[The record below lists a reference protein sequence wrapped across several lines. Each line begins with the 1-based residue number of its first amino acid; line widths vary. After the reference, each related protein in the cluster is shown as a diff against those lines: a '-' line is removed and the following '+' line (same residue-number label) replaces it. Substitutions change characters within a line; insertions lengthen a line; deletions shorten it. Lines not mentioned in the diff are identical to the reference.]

1 MANSFKNSAVANIGT
16 TASTVYTT
24 PSATTSTVIGLT
36 VANTS
41 NSPVSVSIYLT
52 ISATDYYLLKNA
64 VIPVGGAIVP
74 IGGEQKV
81 VLQTG
86 NLVKVVSS
94 AATSVDAILSVLE
107 IS

>member
-41 NSPVSVSIYLT
+41 NSPVSISIYLT
-52 ISATDYYLLKNA
+52 IGGNDFYLLKNA
-64 VIPVGGAIVP
+64 VVPVGGAIVP
-74 IGGEQKV
+74 VGGEQKV

>member
-41 NSPVSVSIYLT
+41 NAPVTVGIYLT
-52 ISATDYYLLKNA
+52 IGGTDYYLLKNA
-64 VIPVGGAIVP
+64 VVPVGGAIVP

>member
-52 ISATDYYLLKNA
+52 ISGTDYYLLKNA
-64 VIPVGGAIVP
+64 VVPVGGAIVP
-74 IGGEQKV
+74 VGGEQKV